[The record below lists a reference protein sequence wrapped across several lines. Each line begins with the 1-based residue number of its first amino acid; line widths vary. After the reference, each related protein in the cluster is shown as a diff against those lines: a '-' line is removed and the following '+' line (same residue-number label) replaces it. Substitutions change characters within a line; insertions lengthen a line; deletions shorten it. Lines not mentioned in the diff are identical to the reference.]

1 MMMSAILLGLIT
13 FNAPVMAANDSGR
26 ITFIGQIVDGD
37 SPCHIGYAHNDQ
49 TVALSAAKATAFSL
63 KVNRCGLESLS
74 SITASFRAQNADAMI
89 IKNSGGAVVNTTP
102 RALLLSHNRTVDFTV
117 SANPHS
123 HSGISQLT
131 LAYE

>member
-1 MMMSAILLGLIT
+1 MKLHMMMSAILLGLTT
-13 FNAPVMAANDSGR
+13 FNAPVMAADDSGR
-26 ITFIGQIVDGD
+26 ITFTGQIVNGD

-74 SITASFRAQNADAMI
+74 SISASFSGENI
-89 IKNSGGAVVNTTP
+89 IKSGGQPMNATP
-102 RALLLSHNRTVDFTV
+102 RTLLLSQNRTIDFTV
-117 SANPHS
+117 SANHTS
-123 HSGISQLT
+123 RSGISQLT